1 MRKLK
6 PSRICRQLAELR
18 LRREKLE
25 KKLLAC
31 QQSMIE
37 ACLVA
42 RLELAGGKLR
52 KTPAFYLS
60 RKLKGKTKLTYVR
73 KNQLAAVRQG
83 ADRWR
88 EFSSTLA
95 EWVKLIARMEKLFRD
110 LGKAQ
115 T

>member
-1 MRKLK
+1 MKKLN
-6 PSRICRQLAELR
+6 PSQIRRQSAELR
-18 LRREKLE
+18 LCRERLE
-25 KKLLAC
+25 KKLLTR
-31 QQSMIE
+31 QQGMIA
-37 ACLVA
+37 ACLVG

-52 KTPAFYLS
+52 RTPAFYLS
-60 RKLKGKTKLTYVR
+60 RKLNGKTKLTYVR

-95 EWVKLIARMEKLFRD
+95 EWVKLIALMEKLFRD

>member
-1 MRKLK
+1 MKNLD
-6 PSRICRQLAELR
+6 PSRIRKQLAELC
-18 LRREKLE
+18 LRRERLE
-25 KKLLAC
+25 KKLLAR
-31 QQSMIE
+31 QRSMIA
-37 ACLVA
+37 ACLVV

-88 EFSSTLA
+88 EFASTLA
-95 EWVKLIARMEKLFRD
+95 EWVKLIALMEKLFRD

>member
-1 MRKLK
+1 MKKLK
-6 PSRICRQLAELR
+6 PSRIRRQLAELR
-18 LRREKLE
+18 LHRKKLE
-25 KKLLAC
+25 KKLLTR
-31 QQSMIE
+31 QQNMIE

-73 KNQLAAVRQG
+73 KNQLAATRQG

-95 EWVKLIARMEKLFRD
+95 EWVKLMVLMEKLFRS
-110 LGKAQ
+110 LGKTQ